1 VDENIKEPKENM
13 IDILGEEI
21 ENKEPLE
28 NNLNLLIRI
37 FQIENKD
44 SKEKK
49 CYDLLFEEL
58 NKNDDYTIYFLLFAN
73 GLKITLKIQL
83 TLVDLFELKEE
94 K

>member
-1 VDENIKEPKENM
+1 M

-37 FQIENKD
+37 FQIENKY
-44 SKEKK
+44 SKEEK
-49 CYDLLFEEL
+49 CYDLLFDEL
-58 NKNDDYTIYFLLFAN
+58 NKNDDSTIYFLLFAN

-94 K
+94 KQLDEKIFILK